1 MSEMT
6 ELLQTV
12 VKELVKVKEQHGEQ
26 IVSTVLE
33 TASLMAMHSLIQ
45 AAVSIVLSIVV
56 FWYIFSYKP
65 EKNNE
70 LDDEFDVVIFGL
82 KQIYRFLISFVCV
95 VIFMVSIPAITNPIL
110 WKGMSKPEVYL
121 TYKLFEKTKK

>member
-1 MSEMT
+1 
-6 ELLQTV
+6 

-33 TASLMAMHSLIQ
+33 TASLMAMNSLIQ

-65 EKNNE
+65 EKNIE
-70 LDDEFDVVIFGL
+70 LDDELDVVIFGL

-110 WKGMSKPEVYL
+110 WKGMSKP
-121 TYKLFEKTKK
+121 